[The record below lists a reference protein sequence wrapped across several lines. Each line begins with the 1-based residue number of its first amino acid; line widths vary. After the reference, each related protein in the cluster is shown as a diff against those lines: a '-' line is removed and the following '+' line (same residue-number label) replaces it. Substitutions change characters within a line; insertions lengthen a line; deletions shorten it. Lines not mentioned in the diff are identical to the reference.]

1 MALTRITKGVIK
13 PNENYDTHNINSTG
27 IITATA
33 FVGPVTGAITGTAAL
48 ASGLTGTP
56 SITVQDVVGVG
67 ATFTGN
73 VSIGGTLTYEDVTN
87 IDSVGLITARNGI
100 DCNGD
105 IDVDGHTNLDNV
117 SIAGVTTAIGNL
129 AIGNVV
135 PARNLHVKAT
145 TPYIRVESGAANQPA
160 TLELY
165 HTRGNGSD
173 KWTASVAT
181 DDAALTFNVGNAA
194 NGAPAEKVRIASDG
208 KVGIG
213 TVTPNAPL
221 DVFSNTAAT
230 DKDLF
235 MVRSATGAFAV
246 QCSSIAAANPEWRL
260 RTYAAEDIVFS
271 PGGTGSSGEK
281 VRIKSDGKVGIG
293 DDAPATKLE
302 VNSATGTRIRSSYTN
317 TSSSRD
323 AGFDIWADD
332 SGTFAARASLVH
344 SGSGGLT
351 SLYAQ
356 NQFKLYSDQSD
367 PTIFATRAGKVGVN
381 TTTPSQQF
389 TSYAA
394 SGYPIVA
401 NGPSNGIGLGN
412 NGAIVFGNKDLGAY
426 AKGILDGT
434 ELEIKLSGTAKVN
447 IIAGRITVVDGIKV
461 DIVGGIFGRAVTDS
475 FTLNTQV
482 QPHYGFNLSS
492 SSSVPIGMSGYYGI
506 AFATEGVE
514 RLRIQRNGRVGI
526 NSTVPTSPLNVQA
539 ENSTGTCVRLNQE
552 ATNKKASIYFQ
563 DATTTGN
570 DSWIT
575 NENYDLTVYAGYG
588 GKLNLGAYQTTGITV
603 LSTGKVGIA
612 TASPATTLDVQGDMA
627 VAYNATHALR
637 FYTQP
642 KNNWSSISNTAT
654 DGNANLSFKS
664 AQGEAMFITY
674 SKNVGIGENDPA
686 SKLHVGGTNNFI
698 RLGSASLAGENNNL
712 VSDYSGNPIV
722 SGTPWYT
729 TGCYNY
735 NTNKSPAMDYYW
747 IKLVDSIAS
756 SGLAYIEYIAT
767 GDTNYPRSVRGTIE
781 VLKYSNATINICHD
795 QQTAEKSVVQL
806 VIDSNQDLW
815 IRFHGYDWNHD
826 FRFRSI
832 YTEGVTL
839 NSDFTVG
846 TNAASSGRMRN
857 SDASPPNASIDIIP
871 GSNIRWNLS
880 NANPPN
886 SYYSNDYRKFHR
898 VNISNNLSVT
908 GSVSKGSGSFK
919 IPHPLVGL
927 STTKD
932 LVHSFI
938 EGPQCDNIYRGKVDL
953 VGGTA
958 TVNID
963 TKAGMSVGTFV
974 ALNRDVQ
981 CFTTN
986 ETGWTNVKGTVSGNT
1001 LTITAQDN
1009 SCTDTVSWMVVGE
1022 RQDDIIKSSDLTDN
1036 DGNLIL
1042 EPARTI
1048 ENLNGTDDVVV
1059 PDEFK

>member
-1 MALTRITKGVIK
+1 
-13 PNENYDTHNINSTG
+13 
-27 IITATA
+27 
-33 FVGPVTGAITGTAAL
+33 
-48 ASGLTGTP
+48 
-56 SITVQDVVGVG
+56 
-67 ATFTGN
+67 
-73 VSIGGTLTYEDVTN
+73 
-87 IDSVGLITARNGI
+87 
-100 DCNGD
+100 
-105 IDVDGHTNLDNV
+105 
-117 SIAGVTTAIGNL
+117 
-129 AIGNVV
+129 
-135 PARNLHVKAT
+135 
-145 TPYIRVESGAANQPA
+145 
-160 TLELY
+160 
-165 HTRGNGSD
+165 
-173 KWTASVAT
+173 
-181 DDAALTFNVGNAA
+181 
-194 NGAPAEKVRIASDG
+194 
-208 KVGIG
+208 
-213 TVTPNAPL
+213 
-221 DVFSNTAAT
+221 
-230 DKDLF
+230 

-317 TSSSRD
+317 TGGGRD

-514 RLRIQRNGRVGI
+514 RLRIQRNGRVGVGTASPRAFLDLCGAAENATLLLDSNDANANI
-526 NSTVPTSPLNVQA
+526 CLNDNTGSIRFLNYGGDLALRTGGTGPFTGDNERLRIASDGKVLVGDGSAITPSRHLDVRGTGNQGILVGSTNNNGAQLLLDGIGGGDGSGGNYGAIEVPTSGHLTIRNHDA
-539 ENSTGTCVRLNQE
+539 DKNIIFGTGAANG
-552 ATNKKASIYFQ
+552 S
-563 DATTTGN
+563 N
-570 DSWIT
+570 DTVVIT
-575 NENYDLTVYAGYG
+575 DT
-588 GKLNLGAYQTTGITV
+588 QR
-603 LSTGKVGIA
+603 VGIA

-637 FYTQP
+637 FYTLP
-642 KNNWSSISNTAT
+642 KNNWSSISNTAA
-654 DGNANLSFKS
+654 DGNANLSFKT

-674 SKNVGIGENDPA
+674 SKNVGIAENDPA

-963 TKAGMSVGTFV
+963 TKAGMSAGTFV